1 VSAYCHRCGSYSPVI
16 TGLRS
21 ETEGVLDIFHACS
34 GDLGRVTITDEV
46 VSERGNDIDLE
57 FFAGEPQS

>member
-1 VSAYCHRCGSYSPVI
+1 
-16 TGLRS
+16 
-21 ETEGVLDIFHACS
+21 VLDIFHACS